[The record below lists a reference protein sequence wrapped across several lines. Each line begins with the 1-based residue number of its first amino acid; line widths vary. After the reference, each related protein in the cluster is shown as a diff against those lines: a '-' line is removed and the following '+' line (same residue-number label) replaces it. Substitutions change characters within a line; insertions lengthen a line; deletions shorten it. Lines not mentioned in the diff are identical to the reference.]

1 MLALTTNVL
10 FAVIVAGVFAQVA
23 AVAWAGGKVIRPRLA
38 RRWKPTRQTPVATLA
53 LNVRARRRLRRDYRI
68 ALLSARAA

>member
-10 FAVIVAGVFAQVA
+10 FVVIVVGVFAQVA

-38 RRWKPTRQTPVATLA
+38 RRKRTLPAPAVALA
-53 LNVRARRRLRRDYRI
+53 INVRARRRLRRDYRI

>member
-10 FAVIVAGVFAQVA
+10 FAVIVAGVTAQVA

-38 RRWKPTRQTPVATLA
+38 RQQSKVVAPTAALA
-53 LNVRARRRLRRDYRI
+53 LNVRARRRLRRDYRL
-68 ALLSARAA
+68 ALLSARA